1 MMNAHI
7 ENFSLVTTPGRVWS
21 RNVQNMSTALADLTL
36 DKTGSE
42 IALEV
47 APPTDD
53 TCLDDNVDTGV
64 QVKQI

>member
-1 MMNAHI
+1 M
-7 ENFSLVTTPGRVWS
+7 
-21 RNVQNMSTALADLTL
+21 QNMSTELADLTL

-47 APPTDD
+47 ASPTDD
-53 TCLDDNVDTGV
+53 KSVEDNVDTGV

>member
-1 MMNAHI
+1 MLTLRT
-7 ENFSLVTTPGRVWS
+7 SQLQSVTTPGRVWS
-21 RNVQNMSTALADLTL
+21 RNVQNMSTELADLTL

-47 APPTDD
+47 ASPTDD
-53 TCLDDNVDTGV
+53 KSVEDNVDTGV